1 MQEVFYEESVAMHNE
16 KPAKVRYT
24 VFTITAILCII
35 FAIISLMNI
44 MFMPVQTESG
54 ESLLGQSSFIIN
66 IVVWGVLCVV
76 MIVSSIFLL
85 IKRHSFYLSYDY
97 TFVSGELR
105 ISKVLH
111 NRKRKLLYRLSDDK
125 LIMIGRVDS
134 ETYKKLKASPDNKE
148 DILTPNSEAEEDKEF
163 FYIQAATNAG
173 KRILIFECRPQLI
186 STILRYTRRNILES
200 EFNRR

>member
-1 MQEVFYEESVAMHNE
+1 MQEVFYEESVAMHDE
-16 KPAKVRYT
+16 KPAKRRYT
-24 VFTITAILCII
+24 IFTVTAVLCVI
-35 FAIISLMNI
+35 FAVISFLTL
-44 MFMPVQTESG
+44 FMGIPMES
-54 ESLLGQSSFIIN
+54 QYIASFII
-66 IVVWGVLCVV
+66 WGIMLVL
-76 MIVSSIFLL
+76 MTAGAIFLF

-134 ETYKKLKASPDNKE
+134 ETYKKLKAAPDSKE
-148 DILTPNSEAEEDKEF
+148 EILTPNFEAEEGKEF

-173 KRILIFECRPQLI
+173 KRILVFECRPQLI

-200 EFNRR
+200 EFNRQR

>member
-16 KPAKVRYT
+16 KPAKRRFT
-24 VFTITAILCII
+24 VFTVTAVLCIV
-35 FAIISLMNI
+35 FAFISFMNFMFTDMEVEGYVINLVIWGI
-44 MFMPVQTESG
+44 MFA
-54 ESLLGQSSFIIN
+54 
-66 IVVWGVLCVV
+66 V
-76 MIVSSIFLL
+76 MVAGAVFLL
-85 IKRHSFYLSYDY
+85 IKRHSFFLSYDY

-134 ETYKKLKASPDNKE
+134 ETYKKLKSAPDNKE
-148 DILTPNSEAEEDKEF
+148 DILTPNSEAEEGKEF

-186 STILRYTRRNILES
+186 AAVLHYTRRNILES